1 FLRGEHDLVVSH
13 MLTVWQD
20 VIAMHN
26 DPQTVEVERM
36 SSVPFSVVR
45 PRLRSRNRLVRTF
58 VEKKR
63 FAPERYRKV
72 IAFSRRSADGI
83 AAACGVSADRL
94 AVIRHGV
101 DASYFFPGER
111 LARRAA
117 ARDKLGLSGDDLV
130 FVYVGDSW
138 KGLEFAIRGLAAGSG
153 SGRRV
158 LVASGPFRPGPF
170 MGLAEA
176 SGLRLICDND
186 WRDIRDLYGAGDALI
201 NPTPMD
207 TFGLAVL
214 EAMAMGLP
222 AITTRYAGVSELL
235 RDGEDAFILK
245 EPWDT
250 EAIAGMAD
258 RIADDAFRERMSS
271 AASALASGLSWERPA
286 VDHLSIYES
295 AMRSKV
301 SGGA

>member
-1 FLRGEHDLVVSH
+1 MNE
-13 MLTVWQD
+13 
-20 VIAMHN
+20 
-26 DPQTVEVERM
+26 
-36 SSVPFSVVR
+36 
-45 PRLRSRNRLVRTF
+45 
-58 VEKKR
+58 
-63 FAPERYRKV
+63 
-72 IAFSRRSADGI
+72 I
-83 AAACGVSADRL
+83 AATRARKRCAVYCRVSSD
-94 AVIRHGV
+94 
-101 DASYFFPGER
+101 ER
-111 LARRAA
+111 LDQEFNSIDAQKEAGHAYIASQRAEGWIPVTDDYDDPGFSGGNTDRPALKRLLADIEWVAR
-117 ARDKLGLSGDDLV
+117 GDTPT
-130 FVYVGDSW
+130 
-138 KGLEFAIRGLAAGSG
+138 
-153 SGRRV
+153 GRRV